1 MNAEKATPHTLTGTL
16 VDPVQKT
23 SFGARLTLSEQG
35 TIAAIEH
42 EPDPDP
48 GYILPGFVDAHV
60 HIESSML
67 TPAAFAR
74 AAVTHGTL
82 AAVADPHEIANVLGE
97 RGVMLMLEL
106 ASKHRSSSASV
117 SLPVCRPLPSKVL
130 ARNWD
135 RRPSRAC
142 SICLASRTSPK

>member
-1 MNAEKATPHTLTGTL
+1 MNAKQATPHTLTGIL

-23 SFGARLTLSEQG
+23 SFGARLTLSKQG
-35 TIAAIEH
+35 TIAAIEARA
-42 EPDPDP
+42 DPDP
-48 GYILPGFVDAHV
+48 GYILPAVDAHV
-60 HIESSML
+60 HIESSD

-106 ASKHRSSSASV
+106 ASQTPFV
-117 SLPVCRPLPSKVL
+117 FGFGVPPVYRPLPSKVL
-130 ARNWD
+130 ARNWGP
-135 RRPSRAC
+135 RRLRAR
-142 SICLASRTSPK
+142 SICPASRTLPR